1 MILVVDIDWIGYNIY
16 TLHTHDTYIYIYYI
30 RCVSGWMD
38 GWMDGLLKDRQ
49 VGRETETKTE
59 TETETDR

>member
-16 TLHTHDTYIYIYYI
+16 TLHTHDTYIYITFD
-30 RCVSGWMD
+30 VFLD